1 MSQLRALKAE
11 ILVDG
16 QDLVIDEA
24 DVVRIRECLPT
35 SASISRDDIGVLT
48 EMRAEARG
56 VCPAF
61 DQLFFPAF
69 KKYILADGKISLEEQ
84 FLLLRM
90 LYGGGG
96 IDDAERK
103 FLRELRQ
110 EAREVSPEFERIYAE
125 AMRSS

>member
-1 MSQLRALKAE
+1 MSQLRALKEE

-16 QDLVIDEA
+16 KDLVINDA
-24 DVVRIRECLPT
+24 DVARIRECLSP
-35 SASISRDDIGVLT
+35 SEPISRDDLSVLT
-48 EMRAEARG
+48 EMRAEARS

-84 FLLLRM
+84 FFLLRV

-96 IDDAERK
+96 VDEAEK
-103 FLRELRQ
+103 QFLRELRRD
-110 EAREVSPEFERIYAE
+110 AREVGPEFDRIYAE
-125 AMRSS
+125 AMRAS

>member
-1 MSQLRALKAE
+1 MSRLRALKAE

-16 QDLVIDEA
+16 HDLVIDAAE
-24 DVVRIRECLPT
+24 VVRIRECLPT
-35 SASISRDDIGVLT
+35 SGPIPRDDIGVLT
-48 EMRAEARG
+48 EMRAEARA

-61 DQLFFPAF
+61 DQLFFPAL
-69 KKYILADGKISLEEQ
+69 KKYILADGTISLEEQ

-125 AMRSS
+125 AMRS

>member
-48 EMRAEARG
+48 EMRAEARV

-96 IDDAERK
+96 IDDAE
-103 FLRELRQ
+103 
-110 EAREVSPEFERIYAE
+110 
-125 AMRSS
+125 